1 MKTVVRLTAVL
12 GVTLC
17 LIAMLGAT
25 VDARKSRGY
34 RPGKIGRFTGAT
46 TTTGVRGGCE
56 NGTTD
61 LSLTAIAPMGH
72 VGQTS
77 LARPTLV
84 WFVPGDASRA
94 TTAYKMELRLLQN
107 TKEQN
112 RPPRQLLW
120 KDSQLSSRP
129 GLMSLKLPDEVQ
141 LAPGETYI
149 WQIILK
155 CNPNKPS
162 HDLIAEAPIQRV
174 AVPNQLPQ
182 DRAFD
187 GVETVGELWY
197 DLWDG
202 IEIASAVED
211 AKQLITDL
219 TVIESESSSQQ
230 PAVEAQYQRL
240 KKVLATLEPIA
251 NQNQR

>member
-1 MKTVVRLTAVL
+1 MKTVLRTAAVL
-12 GVTLC
+12 GITLS
-17 LIAMLGAT
+17 LIVMFSAI
-25 VDARKSRGY
+25 VDARKSRRY
-34 RPGKIGRFTGAT
+34 RPVNVGQFKGAT
-46 TTTGVRGGCE
+46 TTTGVRGFCE
-56 NGTTD
+56 DLSTN

-77 LARPTLV
+77 LAQPTLV
-84 WFVPGDASRA
+84 WFVPGDSLGNAIS
-94 TTAYKMELRLLQN
+94 YKMELRLLQN

-112 RPPRQLLW
+112 RPRRQLLW
-120 KDSQLSSRP
+120 KSSQLISRP

-141 LAPGETYI
+141 LVSGETYV

-174 AVPNQLPQ
+174 ADPIRLAQGQ
-182 DRAFD
+182 SSE
-187 GVETVGELWY
+187 GVDTAGDLWY

-202 IEIASAVED
+202 IEVSSAVAD
-211 AKQLITDL
+211 TKQLITDL
-219 TVIESESSSQQ
+219 TAIESESSSQQ

-240 KKVLATLEPIA
+240 KNVLATLEPIA
-251 NQNQR
+251 NQNKR